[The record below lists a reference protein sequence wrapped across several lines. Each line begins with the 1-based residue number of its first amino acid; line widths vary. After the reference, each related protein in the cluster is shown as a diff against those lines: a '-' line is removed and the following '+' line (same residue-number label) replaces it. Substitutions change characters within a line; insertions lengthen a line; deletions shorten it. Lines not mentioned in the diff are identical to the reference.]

1 MKRAKIKDDIN
12 ISKQSEYASVDG
24 DDAINESIDVNTIQ
38 EFVDLKKLQNRILEK
53 MLKNINP
60 SENQN
65 KPNNK

>member
-12 ISKQSEYASVDG
+12 ISKQSEYASAD

-53 MLKNINP
+53 MLKKINP
-60 SENQN
+60 SENHN